1 MIIASSWQGVGVNA
15 LLFTI
20 GLQAIP
26 KEPLE
31 AARIDGA
38 GGPRLFT
45 SILWPMLRPLTAVV
59 VGLSIVASLKTFDIV
74 WGMTKGGPGTVSE
87 TLALTMYKETFVNS
101 DYGLGSAIAVFLTVI
116 TLIASVL
123 YLRQQLLPEEGD
135 VMSKIIRTAV
145 LVLLGIVWLL
155 PAYLLVVNAMKDP
168 LTFTSKESWIPTDF
182 HLFENFGQALEL
194 SGIGDSIVSTLIYS
208 IVSPT
213 IAVLVGAAAGF
224 AIVAL
229 RLKRGFLWFVVIF
242 GGTVFPLQMVLLPL
256 FDAYSRTGLFDTRL
270 GMIMIYTVISIPF
283 SAFVMRNFFTG
294 VAHNVFEAAV
304 LDGATTWRIFTRMYL
319 PMASSAL
326 VAIFILQAT
335 FVWNDLLLGLTLS
348 QSDDIRPIITTLS
361 GMQST
366 YGGAQMSVVLAA
378 AVLVSLP
385 TVVLFLCTQRFF
397 AKGLALGQY

>member
-1 MIIASSWQGVGVNA
+1 
-15 LLFTI
+15 
-20 GLQAIP
+20 
-26 KEPLE
+26 
-31 AARIDGA
+31 
-38 GGPRLFT
+38 
-45 SILWPMLRPLTAVV
+45 
-59 VGLSIVASLKTFDIV
+59 
-74 WGMTKGGPGTVSE
+74 MTKILRT
-87 TLALTMYKETFVNS
+87 
-101 DYGLGSAIAVFLTVI
+101 GL
-116 TLIASVL
+116 LIF
-123 YLRQQLLPEEGD
+123 
-135 VMSKIIRTAV
+135 
-145 LVLLGIVWLL
+145 LGIIWML

-168 LTFTSKESWIPTDF
+168 LTFTSKESWIPTEF
-182 HLFENFGQALEL
+182 HLFENFTEAINL
-194 SGIGDSIVSTLIYS
+194 SGLGTSVVSTLIYS

-229 RLKRGFLWFVVIF
+229 RLRHGFAWFVVIF
-242 GGTVFPLQMVLLPL
+242 GGTVFPLQMILLPL
-256 FDAYSRTGLFDTRL
+256 FDAYSRNGLFDTRL
-270 GMIMIYTVISIPF
+270 GMVIIYTVISIPF

-304 LDGATTWRIFTRMYL
+304 LDGATTWRIFVRLYL

-366 YGGAQMSVVLAA
+366 YGGAQMSTVLAA

-385 TVVLFLCTQRFF
+385 TVVLFMCTQRFF

>member
-1 MIIASSWQGVGVNA
+1 
-15 LLFTI
+15 
-20 GLQAIP
+20 
-26 KEPLE
+26 
-31 AARIDGA
+31 
-38 GGPRLFT
+38 
-45 SILWPMLRPLTAVV
+45 
-59 VGLSIVASLKTFDIV
+59 
-74 WGMTKGGPGTVSE
+74 
-87 TLALTMYKETFVNS
+87 
-101 DYGLGSAIAVFLTVI
+101 
-116 TLIASVL
+116 
-123 YLRQQLLPEEGD
+123 
-135 VMSKIIRTAV
+135 MSKIIRTVV
-145 LVLLGIVWLL
+145 LVILGIIWLL

-168 LTFTSKESWIPTDF
+168 TTFTSKESWIPTDF
-182 HLFENFGQALEL
+182 HLFENFADAFAL
-194 SGIGDSIVSTLIYS
+194 SGLGDSVLSTLLYA
-208 IVSPT
+208 VLSPA
-213 IAVLVGAAAGF
+213 IAVVVGAAAGF

-256 FDAYSRTGLFDTRL
+256 FDAYSRVGLFDTRV
-270 GMIMIYTVISIPF
+270 GMVIIYTAISIPF

-378 AVLVSLP
+378 ALLVSLP